1 MLIKRDVDAVVL
13 DTAYG
18 HAQGVI
24 DSIVKLRS
32 NFPDLQI
39 IGGNIATGEAADALV
54 KAGVNAVKVGIGPG
68 SICTTRM
75 IAGIGVPQI
84 TAIDKVSDAL
94 SNSNVPVIADGGVK
108 YSGDI
113 VKAISAGA
121 HTVMIG
127 SLFAGSAESPGKV
140 VLYQGRRYKIYR
152 GMGSLGAMKEGG
164 KDRYFQ
170 DHIEE
175 EVKFVPEGIEGRV
188 PYIGHL
194 ADSIYQFVGGL
205 RAGMGYTGSATID

>member
-1 MLIKRDVDAVVL
+1 M
-13 DTAYG
+13 
-18 HAQGVI
+18 
-24 DSIVKLRS
+24 
-32 NFPDLQI
+32 
-39 IGGNIATGEAADALV
+39 V

-75 IAGIGVPQI
+75 IAGIVVPQI
-84 TAIDKVSDAL
+84 TAIDKVSDVL

-152 GMGSLGAMKEGG
+152 GMGSLGAMKEDG
-164 KDRYFQ
+164 KDRYFRIILKKKLNLFLKESKVVCLTQ
-170 DHIEE
+170 DIW
-175 EVKFVPEGIEGRV
+175 
-188 PYIGHL
+188 L
-194 ADSIYQFVGGL
+194 TQFTSL
-205 RAGMGYTGSATID
+205 

>member
-1 MLIKRDVDAVVL
+1 MLIKCDVDAVVL
-13 DTAYG
+13 DTAHG

-113 VKAISAGA
+113 VKAISAVA

-140 VLYQGRRYKIYR
+140 VLYQRRRYKIYR
-152 GMGSLGAMKEGG
+152 GMGVL
-164 KDRYFQ
+164 
-170 DHIEE
+170 
-175 EVKFVPEGIEGRV
+175 
-188 PYIGHL
+188 
-194 ADSIYQFVGGL
+194 
-205 RAGMGYTGSATID
+205 